1 MNTPKTNP
9 SVSGP
14 NKLNGNH
21 VKILI
26 AMAHNGYTQRA
37 IGERLGVCQKAVGYQ
52 LARLQQL
59 KGDFAPDTMTDTMST
74 LPNPP
79 KEILIS
85 SFNKV
90 DGYLWQGKIYKSL
103 GEIQDSIALGDE
115 IVTVTII
122 DRQVVGLVKL
132 EGDTKNV

>member
-1 MNTPKTNP
+1 
-9 SVSGP
+9 
-14 NKLNGNH
+14 
-21 VKILI
+21 
-26 AMAHNGYTQRA
+26 
-37 IGERLGVCQKAVGYQ
+37 
-52 LARLQQL
+52 
-59 KGDFAPDTMTDTMST
+59 MST

-90 DGYLWQGKIYKSL
+90 DGYLWQGKVYKSL
-103 GEIQDSIALGDE
+103 ADISDSVALGDE
-115 IVTVTII
+115 ILTVTVT

>member
-26 AMAHNGYTQRA
+26 AMAYNGYTQRA

-59 KGDFAPDTMTDTMST
+59 KDDFSPADTMTDTMTRKTDIVMSD
-74 LPNPP
+74 NNSI
-79 KEILIS
+79 KG
-85 SFNKV
+85 F
-90 DGYLWQGKIYKSL
+90 LWQGKVYKSL
-103 GEIQDSIALGDE
+103 DDISDSVTLGDE
-115 IVTVTII
+115 ILTVTVT

>member
-1 MNTPKTNP
+1 MNTPKTNLMA
-9 SVSGP
+9 P
-14 NKLNGNH
+14 NKLTAFNR
-21 VKILI
+21 VKLI
-26 AMAHNGYTQRA
+26 AMDSAGVRHSAIARELQVTQQSVCYHV
-37 IGERLGVCQKAVGYQ
+37 ERQKK
-52 LARLQQL
+52 LT
-59 KGDFAPDTMTDTMST
+59 DSFAPADTMTDTMST

-103 GEIQDSIALGDE
+103 DDISDSVTLGDE
-115 IVTVTII
+115 ILTVTVT

>member
-59 KGDFAPDTMTDTMST
+59 KDDFAPDTMTDTMTRKTDIVMSD
-74 LPNPP
+74 NNSI
-79 KEILIS
+79 K
-85 SFNKV
+85 
-90 DGYLWQGKIYKSL
+90 GYLWQGKVYKSL
-103 GEIQDSIALGDE
+103 DDISDSVALGDE
-115 IVTVTII
+115 ILTVTVT

>member
-59 KGDFAPDTMTDTMST
+59 KDDFSPADTMTDTMTRKTDIVMSD
-74 LPNPP
+74 NNSI
-79 KEILIS
+79 K
-85 SFNKV
+85 
-90 DGYLWQGKIYKSL
+90 GYLWQGKVYKSL
-103 GEIQDSIALGDE
+103 DDISDSVTLGDE
-115 IVTVTII
+115 ILTVTVT

>member
-59 KGDFAPDTMTDTMST
+59 KDDFSPADTMTDTMTRKTDIVMSD
-74 LPNPP
+74 NNSI
-79 KEILIS
+79 K
-85 SFNKV
+85 
-90 DGYLWQGKIYKSL
+90 GYLWQGKVYKSL
-103 GEIQDSIALGDE
+103 ADISDSVALGDE
-115 IVTVTII
+115 ILTVTVT

>member
-59 KGDFAPDTMTDTMST
+59 KGDFAPDTMTDTMTRKTDIVMSD
-74 LPNPP
+74 NNSI
-79 KEILIS
+79 K
-85 SFNKV
+85 
-90 DGYLWQGKIYKSL
+90 GYLWQGKVYKSL
-103 GEIQDSIALGDE
+103 DDISDSVTLGDE
-115 IVTVTII
+115 ILTVTVT

>member
-59 KGDFAPDTMTDTMST
+59 KDDFSPADTMTDTMTRKTDIVMSD
-74 LPNPP
+74 NNSI
-79 KEILIS
+79 KG
-85 SFNKV
+85 F
-90 DGYLWQGKIYKSL
+90 LWQGKVYKSL
-103 GEIQDSIALGDE
+103 DDISDSVTLGDE
-115 IVTVTII
+115 ILTVTVT